1 MNKFVLSNKAD
12 KDLADIFEY
21 GILNFGVE
29 RATEYLLGIN
39 EKFQFISENKELG
52 RSADEI
58 SKGLKRIA
66 YNKHVVFFKEQQES
80 VLIVR
85 VLRREMDFNRHLY

>member
-1 MNKFVLSNKAD
+1 MTKFVLSNKAD

-39 EKFQFISENKELG
+39 EKFQYISENKELG
-52 RSADEI
+52 RSAEEI
-58 SKGLKRIA
+58 SKGLKRIT
-66 YNKHVVFFKEQQES
+66 YNKHVVFFKEQQDA

-85 VLRREMDFNRHLY
+85 VLRREMDFDRHLY

>member
-1 MNKFVLSNKAD
+1 MTKFVLSNKAD

-29 RATEYLLGIN
+29 SATKYLLGIN

-52 RSADEI
+52 SSADEI
-58 SKGLKRIA
+58 CKGLKRIT
-66 YNKHVVFFKEQQES
+66 YNKHVVFFKEQQGA

-85 VLRREMDFNRHLY
+85 VLRREMDFDRHLY